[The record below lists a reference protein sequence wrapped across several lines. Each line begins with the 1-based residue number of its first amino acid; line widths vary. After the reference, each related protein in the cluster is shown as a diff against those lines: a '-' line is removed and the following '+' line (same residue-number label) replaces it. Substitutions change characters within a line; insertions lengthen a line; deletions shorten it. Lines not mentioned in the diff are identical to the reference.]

1 MVIISYFHIRIN
13 NSIFF
18 NFILGLHRAVFLDLF
33 LVVCTM
39 IDEMKIRL
47 GIDAQ
52 KEIEIWVNQRTKKE
66 GNTAIHF
73 ASYIGNIDIIER
85 LIKYKADTNISN
97 FNGNNVLHM
106 AAKGNNPNSII
117 YFKEKYNMN
126 IESVDELDS
135 TPLHRACF
143 FGSDLVTNFILSFNV
158 NINYKDREGF
168 TPLHL
173 AVIAGKTFYTIY

>member
-1 MVIISYFHIRIN
+1 
-13 NSIFF
+13 
-18 NFILGLHRAVFLDLF
+18 
-33 LVVCTM
+33 M

-52 KEIEIWVNQRTKKE
+52 KQIEIWVNQKTKKE

-73 ASYIGNIDIIER
+73 ASYIGNIDIIDK
-85 LIKYKADTNISN
+85 LIKFKANAEISN
-97 FNGNNVLHM
+97 FYGNNVLHM

-117 YFKEKYNMN
+117 YFKEKYNID
-126 IESVDELDS
+126 IESVDELES

-143 FGSDLVTNFILSFNV
+143 YGAFLAANFILSFNV
-158 NINYKDREGF
+158 NIDYRDKEGF

-173 AVIAGKTFYTIY
+173 AVMSGKKIKFLLKI